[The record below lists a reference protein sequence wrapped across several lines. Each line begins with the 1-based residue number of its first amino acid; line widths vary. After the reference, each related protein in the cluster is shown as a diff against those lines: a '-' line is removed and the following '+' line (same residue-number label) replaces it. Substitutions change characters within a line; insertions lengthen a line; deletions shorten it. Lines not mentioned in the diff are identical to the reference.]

1 MAMDNES
8 RYSLTDLARV
18 TGVTPRTVRYYIA
31 QGLLP
36 GANET
41 GPGASYDGR
50 HLARLRLIRE
60 LQRQHLPLAEIRSRL
75 AGLADAE
82 VAALLADRATAAE
95 TPAGS
100 ALDYI
105 RGLLGTP
112 RQSPPSLLMR
122 VDASGP
128 AQVPASAPAARARL
142 MRALASETQVVSDAV
157 PTASPTPPPTMV
169 VGAATDLGD
178 WNSYEAPSSKPDE
191 PAKPPAATRS
201 QWDRIALTDDI
212 ELHVRR
218 PLSRLDN
225 KRVERLITIAR
236 QVLGEEK
243 P

>member
-1 MAMDNES
+1 MDTDS
-8 RYSLTDLARV
+8 HYTLADLARV

-41 GPGASYDGR
+41 GPGASYDER

-60 LQRQHLPLAEIRSRL
+60 LQREHLPLAEIRSRL
-75 AGLADAE
+75 AGLADADVSE
-82 VAALLADRATAAE
+82 LLSAQVARAE
-95 TPAGS
+95 GPAGS

-112 RQSPPSLLMR
+112 REKPPSNLMR
-122 VDASGP
+122 VAASRSAPSAPLMKSQASG
-128 AQVPASAPAARARL
+128 
-142 MRALASETQVVSDAV
+142 MDVVSD
-157 PTASPTPPPTMV
+157 
-169 VGAATDLGD
+169 GAAAA
-178 WNSYEAPSSKPDE
+178 EATKPSAE
-191 PAKPPAATRS
+191 RRS

-218 PLSRLDN
+218 PLSRQDN
-225 KRVERLITIAR
+225 RRLERLITIAR

>member
-1 MAMDNES
+1 MIPEMDNES
-8 RYSLTDLARV
+8 RYSLAGLARV

-50 HLARLRLIRE
+50 HLTRLRLIRE

-75 AGLADAE
+75 GALADDE
-82 VAALLADRATAAE
+82 VAELLAAQSTDAAE
-95 TPAGS
+95 PEGS

-105 RGLLGTP
+105 RGVLGSGLRKRRP
-112 RQSPPSLLMR
+112 ADDELISYPPMPPK
-122 VDASGP
+122 AT
-128 AQVPASAPAARARL
+128 SARGADRL
-142 MRALASETQVVSDAV
+142 QMRAMRLDADVDTGAGSAALHTAET
-157 PTASPTPPPTMV
+157 SPALTRR
-169 VGAATDLGD
+169 AL
-178 WNSYEAPSSKPDE
+178 
-191 PAKPPAATRS
+191 PAPPAAPPTAQPTEALTPSRS
-201 QWDRIALTDDI
+201 QWDRIALTTDI

-218 PLSRLDN
+218 PLSRLDS